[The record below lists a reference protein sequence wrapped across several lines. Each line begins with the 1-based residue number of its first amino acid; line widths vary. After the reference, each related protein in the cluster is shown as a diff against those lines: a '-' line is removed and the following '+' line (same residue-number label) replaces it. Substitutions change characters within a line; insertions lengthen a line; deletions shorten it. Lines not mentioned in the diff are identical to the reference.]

1 MTPLEELL
9 VKWQD
14 RSLSDEEL
22 AEFTT
27 WLSTPEGRA
36 RLRQELAFDSA
47 LLEALLAEKAR
58 QETAQQARAFETA
71 EVRQSE
77 VFAGSRLRKLRQAVQ
92 CSVSRAG
99 WKLGLPAAASVAALC
114 FLLLRP
120 AENEPLAQI
129 EGRPQGTTLVRG
141 GKPVA
146 WTGVMAVKSGD
157 QIQTSAQNGA
167 TVAYLKEPTTLELN
181 SGTRLRLERTNA
193 AHRLELSQG
202 TLTAKV
208 APQPKGHPML
218 ILTPHA
224 EAIVMGT
231 EFLLAVDAQASRLEV
246 LDGTVQFVNRE
257 DGKSALV
264 TGGFFATA
272 SKGVEMAARSLL
284 EDPWHSQ
291 DIGEV
296 GLAGA
301 ARLEGN
307 RCTAKGAGRNT
318 CLTKDQF
325 HFVYQDLE
333 GDGEVVARIVD
344 LEMSHPGGKA
354 GVVIRES
361 LKTAAPHAF
370 LFLRPD
376 GNVEFEHRPAIES
389 KSDRVGHEGAPHW
402 LRLARKGDSI
412 TAFLSP
418 DGQRWTRAGAVRIKM
433 SKRIYIGLGVTSWD
447 NASLGT
453 SVFDNVRVLASSR

>member
-1 MTPLEELL
+1 MTPLKELL

-14 RSLSDEEL
+14 RSLTDEER
-22 AEFTT
+22 AELNT
-27 WLSTPEGRA
+27 WLGTPEGRA
-36 RLRQELAFDSA
+36 RLRQEFAFDSA

-58 QETAQQARAFETA
+58 QEAGQQARAFETV

-77 VFAGSRLRKLRQAVQ
+77 MFEDRAAGFWRAAQRVFRV
-92 CSVSRAG
+92 AG
-99 WKLGLPAAASVAALC
+99 WKLAWPAAAGAAVVC
-114 FLLLRP
+114 FLVLRP
-120 AENEPLAQI
+120 SEHETLAQI
-129 EGRPQGTTLVRG
+129 EGRPQGMALLRG

-157 QIQTSAQNGA
+157 QIQTPAQSGA
-167 TVAYLKEPTTLELN
+167 TVAYLKEATALELRA
-181 SGTRLRLERTNA
+181 GTRLRLERTNA
-193 AHRLELSQG
+193 SHRLELALG

-208 APQPKGHPML
+208 APQPKGLPML

-231 EFLLAVDAQASRLEV
+231 EFLLAVDAQRSRLEV
-246 LDGTVQFVNRE
+246 RDGTVQFVNRD

-264 TGGFFATA
+264 TGGFFAIAT
-272 SKGVEMAARSLL
+272 KGVEITARSLL
-284 EDPWHSQ
+284 EEPWHSQ

-296 GLAGA
+296 GLAGD
-301 ARLEGN
+301 ARLEGD

-325 HFVYQDLE
+325 HFVYKALE
-333 GDGEVVARIVD
+333 GDGEVIARIVD
-344 LEMSHPGGKA
+344 LQMSHPGGKA

-376 GNVEFEHRPAIES
+376 GHVEFEHRPAIES
-389 KSDRVGHEGAPHW
+389 KSDRVGRDSAPRW
-402 LRLARKGDSI
+402 LRLTRKGDSI
-412 TAFLSP
+412 AASISP
-418 DGQRWTRAGAVRIKM
+418 DGQRWTKAGAVRIKM

-447 NASLGT
+447 NAALAT
-453 SVFDNVRVLASSR
+453 SVFDNVRVLASTR